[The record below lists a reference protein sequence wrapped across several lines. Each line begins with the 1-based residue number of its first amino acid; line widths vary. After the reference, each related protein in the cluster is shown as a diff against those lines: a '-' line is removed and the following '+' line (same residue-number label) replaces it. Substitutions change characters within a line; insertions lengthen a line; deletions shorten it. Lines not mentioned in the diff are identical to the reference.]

1 MQNDRPT
8 ELLPG
13 AQVAGREVKV
23 GFISLGCSKNLA
35 DSEVMIGLLKGT
47 GYQITNQQSEADVL
61 VVNTCGFI
69 EEAKRES
76 IDAILEAAQEK
87 VNGKCQALVVAG
99 CMVPRY
105 GDELALEIPEIDA
118 LIGTADYPKV
128 GEVVAGVLAG
138 QKVSQISDP
147 DAILDWNYDR
157 VLATPG
163 YSAYI
168 KIAEGC
174 NCACSFCSIPL
185 MRGKH
190 RSRPIE
196 SIVSEATRL
205 AEAGVKELI
214 VISQDTTYYGM
225 DLYGKTRF
233 ADLLKELAK
242 VEGIQWIRIHYSYPT
257 RINDALI
264 EVLATE
270 PKVLPYLDM
279 PLQHGSNK
287 MLRLMNR
294 PANRDGYLKLI
305 KKLRDRVPG
314 ITLRST
320 FIAGHPGETEEDF
333 QELLSFL
340 EACEFDHVG
349 VFAYSV
355 EEDTPSGQME
365 QLPAELRAE
374 RRDRAMALQ
383 AEIAGRRNNLMI
395 GTHLDVLVEGRSP
408 KRGWFVGRCYRQSP
422 GIDGVVLFQ
431 APFGVEYT
439 PGEMVPVEITGVQGY
454 DLIGRADGA
463 EPEPEDDLFL
473 PMITVTS
480 KAHQ

>member
-1 MQNDRPT
+1 MTMNRPT

-47 GYQITNQQSEADVL
+47 GYQITNKQDEADVL

-69 EEAKRES
+69 EEAKKES
-76 IDAILEAAQEK
+76 INAILEAAQEK
-87 VNGKCQALVVAG
+87 THGKCQALIVAG

-118 LIGTADYPKV
+118 LVGTADYPRI

-147 DAILDWNYDR
+147 DAIVDWNFDR

-163 YSAYI
+163 YTAYI

-174 NCACSFCSIPL
+174 NCACSFCAIPL
-185 MRGKH
+185 MRGRH

-196 SIVSEATRL
+196 SIVDEATRL
-205 AEAGVKELI
+205 AQAGVKELV
-214 VISQDTTYYGM
+214 VISQDTTYYGI
-225 DLYGKTRF
+225 DLYKKARF
-233 ADLLKELAK
+233 ADLLRELAK
-242 VEGIQWIRIHYSYPT
+242 VEGIRWIRIHYSYPT
-257 RINDALI
+257 RINDDLI
-264 EVLATE
+264 DVLANE

-294 PANRDGYLKLI
+294 PANRDGYIKLI
-305 KKLRDRVPG
+305 KKLRERVPG
-314 ITLRST
+314 ICLRST
-320 FIAGHPGETEEDF
+320 FIAGHPGETEADF

-340 EACEFDHVG
+340 EACQFDHVG

-355 EEDTPSGQME
+355 EEDTPSGKME
-365 QLPAELRAE
+365 QLPEEVRAE

-383 AEIAGRRNNLMI
+383 AEIAKRQNQKMV
-395 GTHLDVLVEGRSP
+395 GTTLAVLVEGRSP

-431 APFGVEYT
+431 APFGVEYQ
-439 PGEMVPVEITGVQGY
+439 PGEFVDVEITGVQGY
-454 DLIGRADGA
+454 DLVGRAAGA
-463 EPEPEDDLFL
+463 LAEPEDDLML
-473 PMITVTS
+473 PVITTQTR
-480 KAHQ
+480 HQ